1 MDRASVQEQ
10 VDRILHSTTFAGKS
24 QLAKL
29 LVVLFDRLDSQS
41 TLKPDC
47 IIRELWP
54 DETKTKRSADV
65 ATEINRLRRALETYY
80 DAEGATDPIIISLP
94 NRSTTAAGSVK
105 EKRWIVA
112 EPRNAG
118 QKPSTLPVPQATSR
132 TRLKIIAAIAALVVT
147 GVGAYL
153 LYRMFTV
160 VDQPRSARLDG
171 STLIVTNAKGQDLWR
186 KAFTDG
192 FSTEYYNQGLAQ
204 RIWFG
209 DLNGNGGTDVLFL
222 YQPSGSLLS
231 HSTVLI
237 CYSTRGKEKW
247 RWSPGRALPDLEGI
261 PAIFETVAF
270 GVLKAA
276 PGTPARIVVSSHHTP
291 WYPNQI
297 AIVSADGKT
306 VSEYWHSGQ
315 FYFMTLADL
324 DGDGRQ
330 EIVASGVNNGY
341 HQATLVVLDPD
352 RVFGASTETVRPE
365 IQIHG
370 MVAAQE
376 RIRLLF
382 PRSDL
387 NKAVAK
393 YNWGQE
399 PTAQHGMISYPVAEC
414 ESHPACFI
422 WYEFDS
428 NFHLLWARA
437 GDAFLY
443 AHTEFYRNDKA
454 NHPFT
459 KQEESE
465 FQKVRCLVGC
475 KTEFVPVEIH

>member
-10 VDRILHSTTFAGKS
+10 VDRILHSTAFAGKS

-29 LVVLFDRLDSQS
+29 LQVLFDRMDSQS

-47 IIRELWP
+47 VIRELWP
-54 DETKTKRSADV
+54 DEIKTKRSADV
-65 ATEINRLRRALETYY
+65 ATEMNRLRKALEAYY
-80 DAEGATDPIIISLP
+80 VGEGAIDPVIICLP
-94 NRSTTAAGSVK
+94 NRSPSADSGVR

-112 EPRNAG
+112 EARVTDQQTSPLPTPRA
-118 QKPSTLPVPQATSR
+118 LSR
-132 TRLKIIAAIAALVVT
+132 RRLKIIAAMAAVVILAIAV
-147 GVGAYL
+147 YL
-153 LYRMFTV
+153 LVRTLIV
-160 VDQPRSARLDG
+160 ADRPVSARLDG
-171 STLIVTNAKGQDLWR
+171 STLIVVNAKGQDLWR

-192 FSTEYYNQGLAQ
+192 FSTEYYSKGLAP
-204 RIWFG
+204 RTWFG
-209 DLNGNGGTDVLFL
+209 DLDGD
-222 YQPSGSLLS
+222 
-231 HSTVLI
+231 
-237 CYSTRGKEKW
+237 
-247 RWSPGRALPDLEGI
+247 
-261 PAIFETVAF
+261 
-270 GVLKAA
+270 AA
-276 PGTPARIVVSSHHTP
+276 PMSSSCTSPPQSPVPLLNADLLLKRGQGEMALESRPGVARSRRDSCDIRDGCFRSAESGPWTPARIVVSSHHTP

-330 EIVASGVNNGY
+330 EILASGVNNGY
-341 HQATLVVLDPD
+341 HLATLVVLDTD

-370 MVAAQE
+370 MGAAQE

-399 PTAQHGMISYPVAEC
+399 PTVEHSMISYPVAEC

-422 WYEFDS
+422 WYQFDS

-437 GDAFLY
+437 GDTFLY
-443 AHTEFYRNDKA
+443 AHAEFYRNDKA

-459 KQEESE
+459 EQ
-465 FQKVRCLVGC
+465 
-475 KTEFVPVEIH
+475 

>member
-10 VDRILHSTTFAGKS
+10 VDRILHSAAFAGKS

-29 LVVLFDRLDSQS
+29 LQVLFDRMDSQS

-47 IIRELWP
+47 VIRELWP
-54 DETKTKRSADV
+54 DEIKTKRSADV
-65 ATEINRLRRALETYY
+65 ATEMNRLRKALEAYY
-80 DAEGATDPIIISLP
+80 VGEGAIDPVIICLP
-94 NRSTTAAGSVK
+94 NRSPSADSGVR

-112 EPRNAG
+112 EARVTDQQTSPLPTPRV
-118 QKPSTLPVPQATSR
+118 LSR
-132 TRLKIIAAIAALVVT
+132 RRLKIIAAMAAVVILAIAV
-147 GVGAYL
+147 YL
-153 LYRMFTV
+153 LVRTLIV
-160 VDQPRSARLDG
+160 ADRPVSARLDG
-171 STLIVTNAKGQDLWR
+171 STLIVVNAKGQDLWR

-192 FSTEYYNQGLAQ
+192 FSTEYYSKGLAP
-204 RIWFG
+204 RTWFG
-209 DLNGNGGTDVLFL
+209 DLDGDGGTDVLFL
-222 YQPSGSLLS
+222 YQPTGSLLS
-231 HSTVLI
+231 HSSTLI
-237 CYSTRGKEKW
+237 CYSNRGKEKW
-247 RWSPGRALPDLEGI
+247 RWSPGRALHDLEGI

-330 EIVASGVNNGY
+330 EILASGVNNGY
-341 HQATLVVLDPD
+341 HLATLVVLDTD

-370 MVAAQE
+370 MGAAQE

-399 PTAQHGMISYPVAEC
+399 PTVEHGMISYPVAEC

-437 GDAFLY
+437 GDTFLY
-443 AHTEFYRNDKA
+443 AHAEFYRNDKA
-454 NHPFT
+454 NHPFS
-459 KQEESE
+459 KREVSE

-475 KTEFVPVEIH
+475 KTEFVPVDIH